1 MFFIFTH
8 NDQKVFEGILK
19 QHAFKISKLI
29 NDNPSDNYSLK
40 IFKPLKAKSNKIES
54 KSSMVLKEMTNACD
68 ITEYCL
74 YSLL

>member
-8 NDQKVFEGILK
+8 NSQKVFEGVLK

-29 NDNPSDNYSLK
+29 NDNPEGSFCLK
-40 IFKPLKAKSNKIES
+40 IVKPLKTKNKVI
-54 KSSMVLKEMTNACD
+54 KEMTNAVD
-68 ITEYCL
+68 ISEYCL

>member
-8 NDQKVFEGILK
+8 NNQKVYEGILE

-29 NDNPSDNYSLK
+29 NDNPEDSFSLK
-40 IFKPLKAKSNKIES
+40 IVKPLKTKNKII
-54 KSSMVLKEMTNACD
+54 KEMTNAVD
-68 ITEYCL
+68 IAEYCL

>member
-1 MFFIFTH
+1 MYFIFTH
-8 NDQKVFEGILK
+8 NDQKVYEGVLK

-29 NDNPSDNYSLK
+29 DNNPNDNYSLK
-40 IFKPLKAKSNKIES
+40 IVKPLKTKVK
-54 KSSMVLKEMTNACD
+54 VLKEMSNTTD

>member
-1 MFFIFTH
+1 MFFIFSH
-8 NDQKVFEGILK
+8 NDQKVFEGVLK

-29 NDNPSDNYSLK
+29 NDNPNDNYSLK
-40 IFKPLKAKSNKIES
+40 IVKPLKTKTK
-54 KSSMVLKEMTNACD
+54 VLKEMTNACD

>member
-8 NDQKVFEGILK
+8 NNQKVFEGVLK

-29 NDNPSDNYSLK
+29 NDNPSDSFSLK
-40 IFKPLKAKSNKIES
+40 IVKPLKTKNKVI
-54 KSSMVLKEMTNACD
+54 KEITNACD

-74 YSLL
+74 FSLL

>member
-8 NDQKVFEGILK
+8 NNQKVYEGVLK
-19 QHAFKISKLI
+19 KHAFDISKLI
-29 NDNPSDNYSLK
+29 NDNPDDSYSLK
-40 IFKPLKAKSNKIES
+40 IVKPLKTKVKVIKELTNK
-54 KSSMVLKEMTNACD
+54 VD

>member
-8 NDQKVFEGILK
+8 NDQKVFEGVLK
-19 QHAFKISKLI
+19 QHAFKISKII
-29 NDNPSDNYSLK
+29 NDNPSDSYSLK
-40 IFKPLKAKSNKIES
+40 IVKPLKTKTK
-54 KSSMVLKEMTNACD
+54 VLKEMTNACD

>member
-8 NDQKVFEGILK
+8 NSQKVFEGVLK

-29 NDNPSDNYSLK
+29 NDNQNDNFSLK
-40 IFKPLKAKSNKIES
+40 IIKPLKTKNKVI
-54 KSSMVLKEMTNACD
+54 KEMTNTCD

-74 YSLL
+74 FSLL

>member
-8 NDQKVFEGILK
+8 NNQKVCEGVLK
-19 QHAFKISKLI
+19 QHAFKISKII

-40 IFKPLKAKSNKIES
+40 IVKPLKTKTK
-54 KSSMVLKEMTNACD
+54 VLKEMTNACD

-74 YSLL
+74 YSLM

>member
-8 NDQKVFEGILK
+8 NSQKVFEGILK

-29 NDNPSDNYSLK
+29 NDNPSDNFSLK
-40 IFKPLKAKSNKIES
+40 ILKPLKTKNKVI
-54 KSSMVLKEMTNACD
+54 KEMTNTCD

-74 YSLL
+74 FSLL

>member
-8 NDQKVFEGILK
+8 NDQKVFEGVLK
-19 QHAFKISKLI
+19 EHAFNISKII
-29 NDNPSDNYSLK
+29 NDNPDDSYSLK
-40 IFKPLKAKSNKIES
+40 IIKPRKTKAK
-54 KSSMVLKEMTNACD
+54 VLKEMTNACD

>member
-8 NDQKVFEGILK
+8 NSQKVFEGVLK

-29 NDNPSDNYSLK
+29 NDNPNDNFSLK
-40 IFKPLKAKSNKIES
+40 IIKPLKTKNKVI
-54 KSSMVLKEMTNACD
+54 KEMTNTCD

-74 YSLL
+74 FSLL

>member
-8 NDQKVFEGILK
+8 NDQKVFEGVLK

-29 NDNPSDNYSLK
+29 NDNPNDNYSLK
-40 IFKPLKAKSNKIES
+40 IVKPLKTKVK
-54 KSSMVLKEMTNACD
+54 VLKEMTNTCD

-74 YSLL
+74 YSLM

>member
-8 NDQKVFEGILK
+8 NNQKVFEGVLK

-29 NDNPSDNYSLK
+29 NDNPSDSFSLK
-40 IFKPLKAKSNKIES
+40 IVKPLKTKNKVI
-54 KSSMVLKEMTNACD
+54 KEMTNACD

-74 YSLL
+74 FSLL

>member
-8 NDQKVFEGILK
+8 NDQRVFEGVLK
-19 QHAFKISKLI
+19 EHAFKISKHI
-29 NDNPSDNYSLK
+29 QSNPGGSFTLK
-40 IFKPLKAKSNKIES
+40 IVKPLKTKTK
-54 KSSMVLKEMTNACD
+54 VLKEMTNACD

>member
-1 MFFIFTH
+1 MYFIFTH
-8 NDQKVFEGILK
+8 NNQKVYEGVLK

-29 NDNPSDNYSLK
+29 NANPNDNYSLK
-40 IFKPLKAKSNKIES
+40 IVKPLKTKTK
-54 KSSMVLKEMTNACD
+54 VLKEMTNACD